1 MEFTAGGRN
10 KKIATSKGRL
20 PWDMP
25 GPGGGGREAVASRG
39 KAARSGGA
47 PPMLEVTHE
56 EEGMPPQQQ
65 SSLSAREPRQGGY
78 MRIDVPPAGCGGA
91 GPLSA
96 PSVSIHGSS
105 GRDANGAPTRG
116 GNGGYGGNLRGSG
129 TAGGARPVSVNWE
142 DELSGSREYDAH
154 GGSGGMSGTASPHRE
169 MELGEAQKIQLW
181 LPGQGDRNAGGAP
194 AGAPDG
200 LVRPMPSRRAAG
212 GGGIMGGGIMGGG
225 GSGGG
230 SGGWGPMGHVG
241 AAALSGSFD
250 ASAGPRDSLK
260 LLKRRQQNPL
270 SVSDGGP
277 SCGGSGGGDGMGAGG
292 GGPMLACQGCAGA
305 QNRAVSAAGKPH
317 PTPPTRPSPCQM
329 QRDRCP
335 ALHR

>member
-65 SSLSAREPRQGGY
+65 SSLSAREPRQGGH

-105 GRDANGAPTRG
+105 GRQRRADAGRQRR
-116 GNGGYGGNLRGSG
+116 LRRQPARQRHGRWG
-129 TAGGARPVSVNWE
+129 TAGVC
-142 DELSGSREYDAH
+142 
-154 GGSGGMSGTASPHRE
+154 
-169 MELGEAQKIQLW
+169 ELG
-181 LPGQGDRNAGGAP
+181 G
-194 AGAPDG
+194 
-200 LVRPMPSRRAAG
+200 
-212 GGGIMGGGIMGGG
+212 
-225 GSGGG
+225 
-230 SGGWGPMGHVG
+230 
-241 AAALSGSFD
+241 
-250 ASAGPRDSLK
+250 
-260 LLKRRQQNPL
+260 
-270 SVSDGGP
+270 
-277 SCGGSGGGDGMGAGG
+277 
-292 GGPMLACQGCAGA
+292 
-305 QNRAVSAAGKPH
+305 
-317 PTPPTRPSPCQM
+317 
-329 QRDRCP
+329 
-335 ALHR
+335 